1 MVPVIVHD
9 IGQWL
14 DRFSDSLDRWESL
27 LCDLRTAYVRNDER
41 RIQNLRQSGLTIQ
54 ESVVRCKDERQE
66 LLRRAQDLG
75 YAATNLRELS
85 SQLDSQ
91 WPALWTHRI
100 HSLEK
105 QLTRIQK
112 LSMAL
117 WVNHEHSR
125 EFIVTMIRVF
135 SPGYDA
141 RAELNRSD
149 ADAVA
154 ERPFAR
160 AA

>member
-14 DRFSDSLDRWESL
+14 DRFSSSLDRWESL
-27 LCDLRTAYVRNDER
+27 LCDLRTAYVRNDDR

-54 ESVVRCKDERQE
+54 ESVIRCKDERQE

-100 HSLEK
+100 HALEK

-141 RAELNRSD
+141 RAELLRCDANNVADRSY
-149 ADAVA
+149 
-154 ERPFAR
+154 AR